1 MVMKKIFAVL
11 FLIAVAACMLVLPAS
26 AETIEGWAE
35 NSPAMASIIAY
46 VETVTDESSE
56 AYIPPEARVVL
67 FDSDGTLIG
76 ERYPTYSDQC
86 MLVQRLLHDDTA
98 ESNGEDA
105 TFAAELEKAYLNH
118 EPLPDSPRSTAQ
130 MAAESF
136 KGYTVEEYTA
146 YVQKFLEQPV
156 PGFVGMTYGERFF
169 VPMAELV
176 KYLDA
181 HDFQVFICSGTERIF
196 LREMIADTLGEWIP
210 PYRVIGS
217 TFSLTATGQGE
228 TADRSYTYAPEDQV
242 LLEGNMI
249 FKNLKMAKVTSIV
262 NEIGMAPVLVFGNSS
277 GDFAMAQYA
286 LQHGG
291 KAYMLLCDDTE
302 RDYGDEEEAA
312 KFAAECASL
321 GFETVSMRDEFETI
335 YPEGVRKAAENTPA
349 LLSEYWTEGSE
360 AASDINEYLLAVT
373 DEASPDYIPEEDRIA
388 VFDLDGTLMCETY
401 PFCFEYMVFAD
412 YALNNAASLPEE
424 VVAVAREIT
433 DAAGGEKPSGMSTRQ
448 AAAAAVA
455 YRGMTMEELR
465 EIVRE
470 FKDSEA
476 WGFTGMTRGEAYY
489 KPMVELFEKLQEN
502 GFTVYIVTA
511 TERNIVRE
519 VIAGMLDIPPAQV
532 IGTEY
537 GYTATGQGDVADGDY
552 TFQASDSIVFDGS
565 YAGENAKTSKVDA
578 IVREIGQQPVLAF
591 GNSSGDLAMAV
602 YTISGNP
609 YRSAAYMVLADDE
622 AREFGSAES
631 AAQNAAKW
639 QDLGIGL
646 FSMRDDFET
655 IYGDGVEKAN

>member
-1 MVMKKIFAVL
+1 MKKISLVL
-11 FLIAVAACMLVLPAS
+11 LLIAVTACMIALPAS
-26 AETIEGWAE
+26 AETIEGWAVD
-35 NSPAMASIIAY
+35 SPAMASIIAY
-46 VETVTDESSE
+46 VEAVTDETSE
-56 AYIPPEARVVL
+56 NYVPPEARIVL

-98 ESNGEDA
+98 KANSEDA
-105 TFAAELEKAYLNH
+105 AFAVELEKAYLNH

-136 KGYTVEEYTA
+136 AGFTVEEYTA
-146 YVQKFLEQPV
+146 YVREFLKQPV
-156 PGFVGMTYGERFF
+156 PGFIGMTYGERFF
-169 VPMAELV
+169 APMAELV

-181 HDFQVFICSGTERIF
+181 HHFQVFICSGTERIF
-196 LREMIADTLGEWIP
+196 LREMIADTLGECVP

-228 TADRSYTYAPEDQV
+228 ISDRNYTYAPDDQV

-262 NEIGMAPVLVFGNSS
+262 NEIGMAPIMVFGNSS

-291 KAYMLLCDDTE
+291 KAYMLLCDDTA

-312 KFAAECASL
+312 KFAAYCAAL

-335 YPEGVRKAAENTPA
+335 YAEGVRKADASETA
-349 LLSEYWTEGSE
+349 LLSEYWTDGSE
-360 AASDINEYLLAVT
+360 AAADINEYLLAVT
-373 DEASPDYIPEEDRIA
+373 DEMSPDYIPVEDRIA
-388 VFDLDGTLMCETY
+388 VFDLAGTLMCETY

-412 YALNNAASLPEE
+412 YALNNADSLPEE
-424 VVAVAREIT
+424 VIAVAQEIT
-433 DAAGGEKPSGMSTRQ
+433 DAAGRAKPSGMSTRQ

-455 YRGMTMEELR
+455 YKGMTVEELR
-465 EIVRE
+465 KIVRE

-489 KPMVELFEKLQEN
+489 KPMVELLEKLQAN

-519 VIAGMLDIPPAQV
+519 VIAGMLNIPPSQV

-537 GYTATGQGDVADGDY
+537 GYTATNQGDAADADY
-552 TFQASDSIVFDGS
+552 TFQSSDSIVFDGN
-565 YAGENAKTSKVDA
+565 YYGENAKTSKVDA
-578 IVREIGQQPVLAF
+578 IVREIGQQPVLSF

-602 YTISGNP
+602 YTISNNQ
-609 YRSAAYMVLADDE
+609 YRSAAYMVLADD
-622 AREFGSAES
+622 ADREYGNAES
-631 AAQNAAKW
+631 AAQNAASYL
-639 QDLGIGL
+639 DMGIGV

-655 IYGDGVEKAN
+655 IYGDGVAKAD

>member
-1 MVMKKIFAVL
+1 MKKISITL
-11 FLIAVAACMLVLPAS
+11 FLIAVTACMLAPPTL
-26 AETIEGWAE
+26 AETIEGWTAD
-35 NSPAMASIIAY
+35 SPAMASIIEY
-46 VETVTDESSE
+46 VDAVTDETSKD
-56 AYIPPEARVVL
+56 YLPPEERVVL

-98 ESNGEDA
+98 KANSEDA
-105 TFAAELEKAYLNH
+105 AFAAQLEKAYLNH
-118 EPLPDSPRSTAQ
+118 APLPDSPRSTAQ

-136 KGYTVEEYTA
+136 AGFTVEDYTA
-146 YVQKFLEQPV
+146 YVRDFMKQPV

-169 VPMAELV
+169 TPMTELV
-176 KYLDA
+176 KYLDS

-196 LREMIADTLGEWIP
+196 LREMIADTLGNCIP

-228 TADRSYTYAPEDQV
+228 TADRSYTYAPDDQV

-249 FKNLKMAKVTSIV
+249 FKNLKMGKVTSIV
-262 NEIGMAPVLVFGNSS
+262 NEIGMAPIMVFGNSS

-291 KAYMLLCDDTE
+291 KAYMLLCDDTT
-302 RDYGDEEEAA
+302 RDYGDEEVAA
-312 KFAAECASL
+312 KFAAECANL
-321 GFETVSMRDEFETI
+321 GFETVSMRDDFETI
-335 YPEGVRKAAENTPA
+335 YAEGVRKADTEETA
-349 LLSEYWTEGSE
+349 LLSDYWTDDSE
-360 AASDINEYLLAVT
+360 AAADINEYLLAVT
-373 DEASPDYIPEEDRIA
+373 DETSPDYIPVEDRIA

-412 YALNNAASLPEE
+412 YALNNSDSLPED
-424 VVAVAREIT
+424 VIAVAQEIT
-433 DAAGGEKPSGMSTRQ
+433 DAAGGAKPSGMSTRQ

-455 YRGMTMEELR
+455 YKGMTMDELR
-465 EIVRE
+465 NIVRE

-476 WGFTGMTRGEAYY
+476 WGFSGMTRGEAYY
-489 KPMVELFEKLQEN
+489 KPMVELFEKLQAN

-519 VIAGMLDIPPAQV
+519 VIAGMLNIPPSQV

-537 GYTATGQGDVADGDY
+537 GYTATNQGDEADADY
-552 TFQASDSIVFDGS
+552 TFQSSDSIVFDGN
-565 YAGENAKTSKVDA
+565 YYGENAKTSKVDA

-591 GNSSGDLAMAV
+591 GNSSGDVAMEV
-602 YTISGNP
+602 YTISNNP
-609 YRSAAYMVLADDE
+609 YRSAAYMVLADDTV
-622 AREFGSAES
+622 REYGNAES
-631 AAQNAAKW
+631 AAKNAKSY
-639 QDLGIGL
+639 QELGIGVL
-646 FSMRDDFET
+646 SMSDDFKT
-655 IYGDGVEKAN
+655 IYGDDVAKVG

>member
-1 MVMKKIFAVL
+1 MKKRSIL
-11 FLIAVAACMLVLPAS
+11 LLLIVIAACVLALSAS
-26 AETIEGWAE
+26 AETIAGWTAD
-35 NSPAMASIIAY
+35 SPTVASIVAY
-46 VETVTDESSE
+46 VEAVTDETSE
-56 AYIPPEARVVL
+56 NYIPPEARIVL

-86 MLVQRLLHDDTA
+86 MLVQRLLHDETA
-98 ESNGEDA
+98 ESNSEDA
-105 TFAAELEKAYLNH
+105 AFAAALEEAYLNH

-136 KGYTVEEYTA
+136 AGFTVEEYTA
-146 YVQKFLEQPV
+146 YIREFLKQPV
-156 PGFVGMTYGERFF
+156 PGFVGMTYGERLF

-176 KYLDA
+176 KYLAA

-196 LREMIADTLGEWIP
+196 LRTMIADTLGEWIP

-228 TADRSYTYAPEDQV
+228 TADRSYTYAPDDQV
-242 LLEGNMI
+242 LLEGNMV
-249 FKNLKMAKVTSIV
+249 FKNLKMSKVISIV
-262 NEIGMAPVLVFGNSS
+262 NEIGMAPVMVFGNSS
-277 GDFAMAQYA
+277 GDFAMGQYA

-291 KAYMLLCDDTE
+291 KAYMLLCDDTV

-312 KFAAECASL
+312 KFAADCAAL

-335 YPEGVRKAAENTPA
+335 YAEGVRKAAANEAA
-349 LLSEYWTEGSE
+349 LLSEYWTEDSG

-373 DEASPDYIPEEDRIA
+373 DETSPDYIPVEDRIA

-412 YALNNAASLPEE
+412 YALNNTDSLPGE
-424 VVAVAREIT
+424 VIAVAQEIT
-433 DAAGGEKPSGMSTRQ
+433 DAAGGAKPAGMSTRQ
-448 AAAAAVA
+448 AAAAAIA
-455 YRGMTMEELR
+455 YKGMTVEELK
-465 EIVRE
+465 EIVRK

-489 KPMVELFEKLQEN
+489 RPMVELLEKLQAN

-519 VIAGMLDIPPAQV
+519 VISGMLNIPPSQV

-537 GYTATGQGDVADGDY
+537 GYTATNQGDAADTDY
-552 TFQASDSIVFDGS
+552 TFRSSDSIVFDGN
-565 YAGENAKTSKVDA
+565 YYGENAKTSKVDA

-591 GNSSGDLAMAV
+591 GNSSGDLAMEI
-602 YTISGNP
+602 YTISNNQ
-609 YRSAAYMVLADDE
+609 YRSAAYMVLADD
-622 AREFGSAES
+622 AIREYGNAES
-631 AAQNAAKW
+631 AAQNAASW
-639 QDLGIGL
+639 QELGIGV

-655 IYGDGVEKAN
+655 IYGDGVDKAD

>member
-1 MVMKKIFAVL
+1 MKRKTIVL
-11 FLIAVAACMLVLPAS
+11 LFVTIAVCVLATPVL
-26 AETIEGWAE
+26 AETIGGWAAD
-35 NSPAMASIIAY
+35 SPALASIIAY
-46 VETVTDESSE
+46 VEAVTNE
-56 AYIPPEARVVL
+56 ASQDYVPPEARVVL

-86 MLVQRLLHDDTA
+86 MLVQRLLHDDTVTA
-98 ESNGEDA
+98 NAEDA
-105 TFAAELEKAYLNH
+105 AFAAALEEAYLKH

-136 KGYTVEEYTA
+136 AGYTVEEYAA
-146 YVQKFLEQPV
+146 YVRDFLTQPV

-176 KYLDA
+176 KYLDE

-196 LREMIADTLGEWIP
+196 LREMIADTLGKWVP

-228 TADRSYTYAPEDQV
+228 TADRSYTYAADDQV

-249 FKNLKMAKVTSIV
+249 FKNQKMAKVISIV
-262 NEIGMAPVLVFGNSS
+262 DEIGMAPILVFGNSA
-277 GDFAMAQYA
+277 GDFAMGQYA

-302 RDYGDEEEAA
+302 RDYGDTEEAA
-312 KFAAECASL
+312 KFAAECAAL
-321 GFETVSMRDEFETI
+321 GFETVSMRDEFETV
-335 YPEGVRKAAENTPA
+335 YAEGVRKAVAKEPA
-349 LLSEYWTEGSE
+349 LLSEYWAEGSV
-360 AASDINEYLLAVT
+360 AASEINEYLRAVT
-373 DEASPDYIPEEDRIA
+373 DETSTDYIPVEDRIA

-412 YALNNAASLPEE
+412 YALKNADTLPGEI
-424 VVAVAREIT
+424 VAVAQEIT
-433 DAAGGEKPSGMSTRQ
+433 DAAGGAKPADMSTRQ

-455 YRGMTMEELR
+455 YKGMTVEELR
-465 EIVRE
+465 QVVRE
-470 FKDSEA
+470 FKSSDA

-489 KPMVELFEKLQEN
+489 KPMVELFEKLQAN
-502 GFTVYIVTA
+502 DFTVYIVTA

-519 VIAGMLDIPPAQV
+519 VIAGTLHIPPSHV

-537 GYTATGQGDVADGDY
+537 GYTATNQGDAADADY
-552 TFQASDSIVFDGS
+552 TFKPSDRIVFDGN
-565 YAGENAKTSKVDA
+565 YYGENAKTSKVDA

-591 GNSSGDLAMAV
+591 GNSSGDLAMAF

-609 YRSAAYMVLADDE
+609 YRSAAYIVMADD
-622 AREFGSAES
+622 AVREFGNAES
-631 AAQNAAKW
+631 AAQKAAEY
-639 QDLGIGL
+639 QAQGLGVI
-646 FSMRDDFET
+646 SMRDDFAT
-655 IYGDGVEKAN
+655 IYGDGVSKAE

>member
-1 MVMKKIFAVL
+1 MKKLSIMLLLIVSAVCL
-11 FLIAVAACMLVLPAS
+11 LALPAF
-26 AETIEGWAE
+26 AETIKGWAAD
-35 NSPAMASIIAY
+35 SPAMASIIAY
-46 VETVTDESSE
+46 VEAVTDETSE
-56 AYIPPEARVVL
+56 SYVPPEARVVL

-86 MLVQRLLHDDTA
+86 MLMQRLLHDDTA
-98 ESNGEDA
+98 KGNSEDVA
-105 TFAAELEKAYLNH
+105 FAAELEKAYQNH
-118 EPLPDSPRSTAQ
+118 QPLPDSPRSTAQ

-136 KGYTVEEYTA
+136 AGFTVEEYTA
-146 YVQKFLEQPV
+146 YIRNFLKQSV

-169 VPMAELV
+169 APMVELV

-181 HDFQVFICSGTERIF
+181 HGFQVFISSGTERLF
-196 LREMIADTLGEWIP
+196 LRETIADTLGECIP

-217 TFSLTATGQGE
+217 TFSLKATGQGE
-228 TADRSYTYAPEDQV
+228 TADRSYTYAPDDQV

-262 NEIGMAPVLVFGNSS
+262 NEIGMSPIMVFGNSS

-291 KAYMLLCDDTE
+291 KAYMLLCDDTS
-302 RDYGDEEEAA
+302 RDYGDEAVAA
-312 KFAAECASL
+312 KFAAECAAL

-335 YPEGVRKAAENTPA
+335 YAEGVRKADASQTA
-349 LLSEYWTEGSE
+349 LLSEYWTDGSK
-360 AASDINEYLLAVT
+360 AAADINEYLLAVT
-373 DEASPDYIPEEDRIA
+373 DESSPDYIPVKDRIA

-412 YALNNAASLPEE
+412 YALKNADSLPAD
-424 VVAVAREIT
+424 VVAVAQEIT
-433 DAAGGEKPSGMSTRQ
+433 DAAGGAKPSGMSTRQ

-455 YRGMTMEELR
+455 YKGMTMETLR
-465 EIVRE
+465 KIVRE

-489 KPMVELFEKLQEN
+489 KPMVELFEKLQAN
-502 GFTVYIVTA
+502 GFKVYIVTA

-519 VIAGMLDIPPAQV
+519 VISGKLDIPPSQV

-537 GYTATGQGDVADGDY
+537 GYTTTGQGETADTDY
-552 TFQASDSIVFDGS
+552 TFQSSDSIVFDGN
-565 YAGENAKTSKVDA
+565 YYGENAKTSKVDA

-591 GNSSGDLAMAV
+591 GNSSGDLAMLV
-602 YTISGNP
+602 YTISHNP
-609 YRSAAYMVLADDE
+609 YRSAAYMVLADDVV
-622 AREFGSAES
+622 REYGDAES
-631 AAQNAAKW
+631 AAESAAGYLE
-639 QDLGIGL
+639 LGIGI
-646 FSMRDDFET
+646 FSMRDDFKT
-655 IYGDGVEKAN
+655 IYGDGVAKAE

>member
-1 MVMKKIFAVL
+1 MKKISMMLLLVA
-11 FLIAVAACMLVLPAS
+11 IAVCMLAVPAS
-26 AETIEGWAE
+26 AETVEGWAAD
-35 NSPAMASIIAY
+35 SPTIASIISY
-46 VETVTDESSE
+46 VETVTDETSE
-56 AYIPPEARVVL
+56 NYIPPEARVVL

-98 ESNGEDA
+98 KSNSEDA
-105 TFAAELEKAYLNH
+105 AFAAQLEEAYLNH

-136 KGYTVEEYTA
+136 AGFTVEEYTA
-146 YVQKFLEQPV
+146 YVQEFMKQPV
-156 PGFVGMTYGERFF
+156 PGFVGMTYGERIF

-176 KYLDA
+176 KYLDT

-196 LREMIADTLGEWIP
+196 LREMIADTLGNWIP

-228 TADRSYTYAPEDQV
+228 TADRSYTYAADDQV
-242 LLEGNMI
+242 LLEGNMV
-249 FKNLKMAKVTSIV
+249 FKNLKMSKVISIV
-262 NEIGMAPVLVFGNSS
+262 NEIGMAPVMVFGNSS
-277 GDFAMAQYA
+277 GDFAMGQYA

-291 KAYMLLCDDTE
+291 KVYMLLCDDTV

-312 KFAAECASL
+312 KFSAECAAL

-335 YPEGVRKAAENTPA
+335 YAEGVRKASENEA
-349 LLSEYWTEGSE
+349 VLLSDYWTEGSE
-360 AASDINEYLLAVT
+360 AASDMNEYLLAVT
-373 DEASPDYIPEEDRIA
+373 DDTSPDYIPAEDRIA

-412 YALNNAASLPEE
+412 YALNNADSLPGE
-424 VVAVAREIT
+424 VIAVAQEIT
-433 DAAGGEKPSGMSTRQ
+433 DAAGGAKPSGMSTRQ

-455 YRGMTMEELR
+455 YKGMTVEELR
-465 EIVRE
+465 KIVRE

-489 KPMVELFEKLQEN
+489 KPMVELFEKLQAN

-519 VIAGMLDIPPAQV
+519 VISGTLDIPPSQV

-537 GYTATGQGDVADGDY
+537 GYTATGQGDAADGDY
-552 TFQASDSIVFDGS
+552 TFQASDLIVFDGQ
-565 YAGENAKTSKVDA
+565 YFGENAKTSKVDA

-609 YRSAAYMVLADDE
+609 YRSAAWMVLADDE
-622 AREFGSAES
+622 AREYGSAES
-631 AAQNAAKW
+631 AAQNAAGW
-639 QDLGIGL
+639 QDLGIGV

-655 IYGDGVEKAN
+655 IYGEGVEKAN

>member
-1 MVMKKIFAVL
+1 MKKISVII
-11 FLIAVAACMLVLPAS
+11 FLIAAAACMLVLPAS
-26 AETIEGWAE
+26 AETIKGWTAD
-35 NSPAMASIIAY
+35 SPAMASI
-46 VETVTDESSE
+46 VEFVEAVTDETSE
-56 AYIPPEARVVL
+56 SYIPPEARVVL

-76 ERYPTYSDQC
+76 ERYPTYTDQC
-86 MLVQRLLHDDTA
+86 MLVQRLLHDNTA
-98 ESNGEDA
+98 GSNSEDA
-105 TFAAELEKAYLNH
+105 AFAAELEKAYLNH
-118 EPLPDSPRSTAQ
+118 EALPDSPRSTAQ

-136 KGYTVEEYTA
+136 AGFTVEEYKA
-146 YVQKFLEQPV
+146 YVREFLAQPV
-156 PGFVGMTYGERFF
+156 PGFTGMTYGERFF

-176 KYLDA
+176 KYLDG
-181 HDFQVFICSGTERIF
+181 HDFQVFVSSGTERIL
-196 LREMIADTLGEWIP
+196 LREIIAGQLGEWIP

-217 TFSLTATGQGE
+217 TFSLTATGHGE

-242 LLEGNMI
+242 LLGGNMI
-249 FKNLKMAKVTSIV
+249 FKNLKMAKVISTV
-262 NEIGMAPVLVFGNSS
+262 DEIGMAPVLVFGNSS

-291 KAYMLLCDDTE
+291 KAYMLLCDDTV
-302 RDYGDEEEAA
+302 RDYGNEEEAA

-321 GFETVSMRDEFETI
+321 GFETVSMRNEFETI
-335 YPEGVRKAAENTPA
+335 YPEGVRKAAADEPA

-360 AASDINEYLLAVT
+360 AAAEVNEYLRAVT
-373 DEASPDYIPEEDRIA
+373 DETSPDYIPAEDRIA

-412 YALNNAASLPEE
+412 YALNNAASLPGD

-433 DAAGGEKPSGMSTRQ
+433 DAAGGAKPSGMSTRQ

-455 YRGMTMEELR
+455 YKGMTVEELR
-465 EIVRE
+465 KIVRE

-489 KPMVELFEKLQEN
+489 KPMVELFEKLQAN

-519 VIAGMLDIPPAQV
+519 VISGTLDIPPSQV

-537 GYTATGQGDVADGDY
+537 GYTATGQGDAADGDY
-552 TFQASDSIVFDGS
+552 TFQASDLIVFDGQ
-565 YAGENAKTSKVDA
+565 YFGENAKTSKVDA

-609 YRSAAYMVLADDE
+609 YRSAAWMVLADDE
-622 AREFGSAES
+622 AREYGSAES
-631 AAQNAAKW
+631 AAQNAAGW
-639 QDLGIGL
+639 QDLGIGV

-655 IYGDGVEKAN
+655 IYGEGVEKAN

>member
-1 MVMKKIFAVL
+1 MKKISMMLLLVA
-11 FLIAVAACMLVLPAS
+11 IAVCMLAVPAS
-26 AETIEGWAE
+26 AETVEGWAAD
-35 NSPAMASIIAY
+35 SPTIASIISY
-46 VETVTDESSE
+46 VETVTDETSE
-56 AYIPPEARVVL
+56 NYIPPEARVVR

-98 ESNGEDA
+98 KSNSEDA
-105 TFAAELEKAYLNH
+105 AFAAQLEEAYLNH

-136 KGYTVEEYTA
+136 AGFTVEEYTA
-146 YVQKFLEQPV
+146 YVQEFMKQPV
-156 PGFVGMTYGERFF
+156 PGFVGMTYGERIF

-196 LREMIADTLGEWIP
+196 LREMIADTLGNWIP

-228 TADRSYTYAPEDQV
+228 TADRSYTYAADDQV
-242 LLEGNMI
+242 LLEGNMV
-249 FKNLKMAKVTSIV
+249 FKNLKMSKVISIV
-262 NEIGMAPVLVFGNSS
+262 NEIGMAPVMVFGNSS
-277 GDFAMAQYA
+277 GDFAMGQYA

-291 KAYMLLCDDTE
+291 KVYMLLCDDTV

-312 KFAAECASL
+312 KFSAECAAL

-335 YPEGVRKAAENTPA
+335 YAEGVRKASENEA
-349 LLSEYWTEGSE
+349 VLLSDYWTEGSE
-360 AASDINEYLLAVT
+360 AASDMNEYLLAVT
-373 DEASPDYIPEEDRIA
+373 DETSPDYIPAEDRIA

-412 YALNNAASLPEE
+412 YALNNIDSLPGE
-424 VVAVAREIT
+424 VVAVAQEIT
-433 DAAGGEKPSGMSTRQ
+433 DAAGGAKPSGMSTRQ
-448 AAAAAVA
+448 AAAAAIA
-455 YRGMTMEELR
+455 YKGMTVEELR
-465 EIVRE
+465 EIVRN

-519 VIAGMLDIPPAQV
+519 VISGMLDIPPSQV

-537 GYTATGQGDVADGDY
+537 GYTATSQGDAADADY
-552 TFQASDSIVFDGS
+552 TFQSSDSIVFDGN
-565 YAGENAKTSKVDA
+565 YYGENAKTSKVDA

-591 GNSSGDLAMAV
+591 GNSSGDLAMAI
-602 YTISGNP
+602 YTISNNQ

-622 AREFGSAES
+622 MREYGNAES
-631 AAQNAAKW
+631 AAKNAASW
-639 QDLGIGL
+639 QEMGIGI

-655 IYGDGVEKAN
+655 IYGDGVNKAD

>member
-1 MVMKKIFAVL
+1 MKKICMMLLLAA
-11 FLIAVAACMLVLPAS
+11 IAACVLVLPAS
-26 AETIEGWAE
+26 AETIEGWAAD
-35 NSPAMASIIAY
+35 SPAAASIVAY
-46 VETVTDESSE
+46 VEAVTDETSE
-56 AYIPPEARVVL
+56 DYLPPEARVVL

-86 MLVQRLLHDDTA
+86 MLVQRLLHDETA
-98 ESNGEDA
+98 VSNGEDA
-105 TFAAELEKAYLNH
+105 AFAAELEKAWLNH

-136 KGYTVEEYTA
+136 AGFTVEEYTA
-146 YVQKFLEQPV
+146 YVREFLKQPV

-169 VPMAELV
+169 VPMVELV

-196 LREMIADTLGEWIP
+196 LREMIADPLGDWIP

-217 TFSLTATGQGE
+217 TFSMTAAGQGE
-228 TADRSYTYAPEDQV
+228 TADRSYTYAPDDQV

-249 FKNLKMAKVTSIV
+249 FKNLKMAKVVSIV
-262 NEIGMAPVLVFGNSS
+262 NEIGVAPVMVFGNSS
-277 GDFAMAQYA
+277 GDFAMGQYS

-291 KAYMLLCDDTE
+291 KAYMLLCDDTV

-312 KFAAECASL
+312 KFAAECAAL
-321 GFETVSMRDEFETI
+321 GFETISMRDEFETL
-335 YPEGVRKAAENTPA
+335 YPEGVRKAAENETA

-360 AASDINEYLLAVT
+360 AASDVNEYLLAVT
-373 DEASPDYIPEEDRIA
+373 DETSPDYIPAEDRIA

-412 YALNNAASLPEE
+412 YALNNAGSLPEE
-424 VVAVAREIT
+424 VVAVAQEIT
-433 DAAGGEKPSGMSTRQ
+433 DAAGGAKPSGMSTRQ

-455 YRGMTMEELR
+455 YKGMTVGELR
-465 EIVRE
+465 QIVRA

-489 KPMVELFEKLQEN
+489 KPMVELFEKLQAN

-519 VIAGMLDIPPAQV
+519 VIAGMLDIPPSQV

-537 GYTATGQGDVADGDY
+537 GYTATNQGEAADADY
-552 TFQASDSIVFDGS
+552 TFQSSDSIVFDGS
-565 YAGENAKTSKVDA
+565 YYGENAKTSKVDA

-602 YTISGNP
+602 YTISNNP

-622 AREFGSAES
+622 AREYGSAES
-631 AAQNAAKW
+631 AAKNTAGW
-639 QDLGIGL
+639 QELGIGV
-646 FSMRDDFET
+646 FSMRDDFAT
-655 IYGDGVEKAN
+655 IYGEGVDRVD

>member
-1 MVMKKIFAVL
+1 MKKISMMLLLVA
-11 FLIAVAACMLVLPAS
+11 IAVCMLAVPAS
-26 AETIEGWAE
+26 AETVEGWAAD
-35 NSPAMASIIAY
+35 SPTIASIISY
-46 VETVTDESSE
+46 VETVTDEASE
-56 AYIPPEARVVL
+56 NYIPPEARVVL

-98 ESNGEDA
+98 KSNSEDA
-105 TFAAELEKAYLNH
+105 AFAAQLEEAYLNH

-136 KGYTVEEYTA
+136 AGFTVEEYTA
-146 YVQKFLEQPV
+146 YVQEFMKQPV
-156 PGFVGMTYGERFF
+156 PGFVGMTYGERIF

-176 KYLDA
+176 KYLDT

-196 LREMIADTLGEWIP
+196 LREMIADTLGNWIP

-228 TADRSYTYAPEDQV
+228 TADRSYTYAADDQV
-242 LLEGNMI
+242 LLEGNMV
-249 FKNLKMAKVTSIV
+249 FKNLKMSKVISIV
-262 NEIGMAPVLVFGNSS
+262 NEIGMAPVMVFGNSS
-277 GDFAMAQYA
+277 GDFAMGQYA

-291 KAYMLLCDDTE
+291 KVYMLLCDDTV

-312 KFAAECASL
+312 KFSAECAAL

-335 YPEGVRKAAENTPA
+335 YAEGVRKASENEA
-349 LLSEYWTEGSE
+349 VLLSDYWTEGSE
-360 AASDINEYLLAVT
+360 AASDMNEYLLAVT
-373 DEASPDYIPEEDRIA
+373 DETSPDYIPAEDRIA

-412 YALNNAASLPEE
+412 YALNNADSLPGE
-424 VVAVAREIT
+424 VIAVAQEIT
-433 DAAGGEKPSGMSTRQ
+433 DAAGGAKPSGMSTRQ
-448 AAAAAVA
+448 AAAAAIA
-455 YRGMTMEELR
+455 YKGMTVEELR
-465 EIVRE
+465 EIVRN

-476 WGFTGMTRGEAYY
+476 WGFIGMTRGEAYY

-519 VIAGMLDIPPAQV
+519 VISGMLDIPPSQV

-537 GYTATGQGDVADGDY
+537 GYTATSQGDAADADY
-552 TFQASDSIVFDGS
+552 TFQSSDSIVFDGN
-565 YAGENAKTSKVDA
+565 YYGENAKTSKVDA

-591 GNSSGDLAMAV
+591 GNSSGDLAMAI
-602 YTISGNP
+602 YTISNNQ

-622 AREFGSAES
+622 MREYGNAES
-631 AAQNAAKW
+631 AAKNAASW
-639 QDLGIGL
+639 QEMGIGI

-655 IYGDGVEKAN
+655 IYGDGVNKAD